1 MTEGR
6 RGTADAACARR
17 IRVTTFLELWR
28 WQSRPVKVGALR
40 APSIRPARRLTP
52 PAGGLCTRCH
62 DVGIADFPATA
73 TLLVS
78 VRPCII
84 TSKVKQ
90 QVMGSMDQRVPWN
103 QFIREAKVG
112 HSGSPTCDCCGIRR
126 WTCYKK
132 CTSASALSQLLQ
144 SVRRE
149 SGCTGVCRSDSLDK
163 LMQEECAHFRV
174 GAIGRGKRGPFL
186 SF

>member
-1 MTEGR
+1 MTPAQARPPMRAVPVG
-6 RGTADAACARR
+6 GQYGQLTAQPPKQRTRAAGSVPLLKEMPHISNISSVSNRC
-17 IRVTTFLELWR
+17 WS
-28 WQSRPVKVGALR
+28 SRF
-40 APSIRPARRLTP
+40 
-52 PAGGLCTRCH
+52 CTRCH

-132 CTSASALSQLLQ
+132 CTSASALSPQLLL
-144 SVRRE
+144 VRRE
-149 SGCTGVCRSDSLDK
+149 SAGV
-163 LMQEECAHFRV
+163 QECAGVILWTSLCRRNVSTFV
-174 GAIGRGKRGPFL
+174 
-186 SF
+186 